1 MIAQVSGTPVFLDV
15 SLLKLPPPPFSRLV
29 AVFIS
34 SCFSSDRSRCS
45 FKSVSK
51 EGQIAWSHW
60 GTVNRVTSLGGNAF
74 FNSWWT
80 TETPVLKMVG
90 GLTIG
95 NSSNSDWPWLKE
107 KKSSIAK
114 KSQHES
120 ELQASRPTPKKKR
133 RSIFVLDKKRI
144 ASRGLTYPTK
154 QEKENH
160 LQIWHFLG
168 KGDMLVSWRVDFE
181 ALHLGSK
188 SNHLPWSDASNDP
201 LWGHPRTLHR

>member
-1 MIAQVSGTPVFLDV
+1 MAPSSWCYNDCSSIRHSSILRCVFV
-15 SLLKLPPPPFSRLV
+15 EVAPPPFSRLV

-90 GLTIG
+90 GLPIG
-95 NSSNSDWPWLKE
+95 NSSNSDWPWLKVKSHQLQ
-107 KKSSIAK
+107 KKLNMK
-114 KSQHES
+114 VNFK
-120 ELQASRPTPKKKR
+120 PPDPPPKKKEGP
-133 RSIFVLDKKRI
+133 FLYLKK
-144 ASRGLTYPTK
+144 
-154 QEKENH
+154 
-160 LQIWHFLG
+160 
-168 KGDMLVSWRVDFE
+168 KG
-181 ALHLGSK
+181 
-188 SNHLPWSDASNDP
+188 
-201 LWGHPRTLHR
+201 